1 MDQCIMIGCDLHDA
15 NMLLKVAVGR
25 EAPETR
31 AFRNDRRGREELR
44 LFLRRRAA
52 ALGGARM
59 VFAYEASGQG
69 YQLYDE
75 LTAAGVE
82 SHVLAPSRLSSSP
95 HARKRKTDERDAERI
110 LEAIRAHVLAGN
122 LLPRIWVPDRQTRAD
137 RELVRARLDLGE
149 QAARLKTQ
157 VSTLLKLHGVARP
170 KEAGGSWTV
179 GARRW
184 LAEVAAGGGG
194 ALAESPRRVLESL
207 LRRLACWEEEI
218 ERLDHSLSVL
228 AEAPRY
234 QWPVRALVE
243 LCGVG
248 VLTALVFLT
257 ELGDLRRFHNRR
269 EIGSYLGL
277 VPSSHESGESRE
289 RKGHITRQGSPHLRK
304 VLCQAVWARM
314 CWDGPT
320 QEVGERIAQGDRR
333 RKKVAVVALMRRL
346 AVVMWH
352 LALAA
357 QERAGC
363 FAATEEPEHKEGGV
377 EVA

>member
-1 MDQCIMIGCDLHDA
+1 MDKRIMIGCDLHDET
-15 NMLLKVAVGR
+15 MLLKVAVGR
-25 EAPETR
+25 AAPEMR
-31 AFRNDRRGREELR
+31 SFGNDRRGREALWQFLER
-44 LFLRRRAA
+44 LAA
-52 ALGGARM
+52 AHGGARI

-75 LTAAGVE
+75 LSAAGIE
-82 SHVLAPSRLSSSP
+82 CRVLAPSRLSSSP
-95 HARKRKTDERDAERI
+95 HTRKRKTDERDAERI
-110 LEAIRAHVLAGN
+110 LEAVRAHVLAGN
-122 LLPRIWVPDRQTRAD
+122 PLPSIWVPDRQTRAD

-170 KEAGGSWTV
+170 PEARGGWTV

-184 LAEVAAGGGG
+184 LADVAAGPRG
-194 ALAESPRRVLESL
+194 ALAESPRRVLASQ
-207 LRRLACWEEEI
+207 LRRLAWWEEEI
-218 ERLDHSLSVL
+218 ERLDGDLVAL
-228 AEAPRY
+228 AETPRY
-234 QWPVRALVE
+234 REPVRALVE

-248 VLTALVFLT
+248 VLTALVYLT
-257 ELGDLRRFHNRR
+257 EMGDLRRFHNRR

-277 VPSSHESGESRE
+277 VPSSHESGEVQE
-289 RKGHITRQGSPHLRK
+289 RKGHITRQGSPRVRK
-304 VLCQAVWARM
+304 VLCQAVWSRM

-320 QEVGERIAQGDRR
+320 QAAGERIAQGDRR

-352 LALAA
+352 TALAA
-357 QERAGC
+357 QERSGC
-363 FAATEEPEHKEGGV
+363 FSAAKSEENGKEA